1 MVQTLR
7 SIQFLQLVAGVAVA
21 QTQVPQVVL
30 AAVAVVLALVMVEE
44 LVTLVL
50 THQLKA
56 TQEELVGLLLRL
68 TALAVAVAQV
78 QLVQTRAFRQKVL
91 DIQQVARAESE
102 WLLQ

>member
-21 QTQVPQVVL
+21 ETQVLRVVL
-30 AAVAVVLALVMVEE
+30 VAVAVVLALVMVGE

-56 TQEELVGLLLRL
+56 TQEELVASLLRWM
-68 TALAVAVAQV
+68 AVVAAVV
-78 QLVQTRAFRQKVL
+78 QAELVRVLVFQQKVL
-91 DIQQVARAESE
+91 DIQQAAQAESE
-102 WLLQ
+102 WILQ

>member
-1 MVQTLR
+1 VVQTLR
-7 SIQFLQLVAGVAVA
+7 SIQFPQLVAGVAVA
-21 QTQVPQVVL
+21 ETQVPQVVL

-56 TQEELVGLLLRL
+56 TQEELVGSLLRL
-68 TALAVAVAQV
+68 TAVVVEVAQAE
-78 QLVQTRAFRQKVL
+78 LVQTRAFRQKVL